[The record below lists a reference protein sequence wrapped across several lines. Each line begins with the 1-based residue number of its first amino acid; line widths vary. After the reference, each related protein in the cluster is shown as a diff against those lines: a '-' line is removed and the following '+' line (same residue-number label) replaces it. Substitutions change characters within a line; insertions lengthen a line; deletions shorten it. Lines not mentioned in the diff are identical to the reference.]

1 MANSQEEKALQEE
14 KSLKKNQNRRV
25 HLANERTFLAWIR
38 TSIAIMAFG
47 FIVEKFALFVRQ
59 MHLLTG
65 KTPPLATTQG
75 YSSYL
80 GMSLIILGAL
90 MGFLAFLRF
99 KKVEKEIDDG
109 TYRPSHLLDLLLL
122 ITLVALAI
130 FLVIYL
136 IHSLAE

>member
-1 MANSQEEKALQEE
+1 MANSKEEKALQEE
-14 KSLKKNQNRRV
+14 KILKKSQNRRV

-47 FIVEKFALFVRQ
+47 FIVEKFALFLRQ
-59 MHLLTG
+59 MYLLMG
-65 KTPPLATTQG
+65 KTPPPSTTKEAL
-75 YSSYL
+75 SYL
-80 GMSLIILGAL
+80 GISLIILGAL

-99 KKVEKEIDDG
+99 KKVEKEIDEG

-122 ITLVALAI
+122 LSLIALAI
-130 FLVIYL
+130 FLVIYM